1 MRVKEILNENPFF
14 QEQMAHIRT
23 TIELSE
29 QRGIQAISVTS
40 SLSSEGKSSIAIGI
54 ARSFTEAGKKVLLID
69 SDFRRP
75 SVHKKLGLSN
85 AVGFCDV
92 LKGEYALT
100 ECIKDIDVQGLDVL
114 TSGLVEDSPSLLFDA
129 TRLKKFIFEVK
140 KDYDLVIIDTPPVL
154 LVPEV
159 KTILNHSDATLLV
172 VKYDEV
178 RKEEV
183 ERTYHVLNQ
192 VSATCLGIVFNR
204 VKVKVKDRY
213 RYYY

>member
-1 MRVKEILNENPFF
+1 
-14 QEQMAHIRT
+14 MAHIRT

-29 QRGIQAISVTS
+29 RLDMQVIGITS
-40 SLSSEGKSSIAIGI
+40 SLSSEGKSSVAIGV
-54 ARSFTEAGKKVLLID
+54 ARSFAEGNKKVLLVD

-92 LKGEYALT
+92 LKEEYAMSD
-100 ECIKDIDVQGLDVL
+100 CIKDIGIEGLDVL
-114 TSGLVEDSPSLLFDA
+114 TSGLIDGSSGTIFDA
-129 TRLKKFIFEVK
+129 AKLKKFIMGVK
-140 KDYDLVIIDTPPVL
+140 EQYDLIIIDTPPVL

-159 KTILNHSDATLLV
+159 KTILNHSDATLFV

-183 ERTYHVLNQ
+183 ERTHQVLKQ
-192 VSATCLGIVFNR
+192 VSATCLGIIFNC
-204 VKVKVKDRY
+204 VKVKVRDKY

>member
-1 MRVKEILNENPFF
+1 MRTREMLNENLFF

-29 QRGIQAISVTS
+29 QRDIQAISVTS

-54 ARSFTEAGKKVLLID
+54 ARSFAEAGKRVLLID
-69 SDFRRP
+69 CDFRRP

-85 AVGFCDV
+85 AIGFCDV
-92 LKGEYALT
+92 LKSEYTFA
-100 ECIKDIDVQGLDVL
+100 ECIKQIGVQKLDIL
-114 TSGLVEDSPSLLFDA
+114 TSGVIEDTPNTLFQA
-129 TRLKKFIFEVK
+129 TSLKKFISEVK
-140 KDYDLVIIDTPPVL
+140 KEYDLVIIDTPPVL

-159 KTILNHSDATLLV
+159 KTILNHSDAMLLV

-183 ERTYHVLNQ
+183 ERSYRLLDQ

-204 VKVKVKDRY
+204 VKMKVKDRY

>member
-1 MRVKEILNENPFF
+1 MRSKDRLNENQFF

-29 QRGIQAISVTS
+29 RSDMQVIGITS
-40 SLSSEGKSSIAIGI
+40 SLSSEGKSSVAIGV
-54 ARSFTEAGKKVLLID
+54 ARSFAEGNKRVLLID

-92 LKGEYALT
+92 LKGEYKLS
-100 ECIKDIDVQGLDVL
+100 ECIKDIGVEGLDIL
-114 TSGLVEDSPSLLFDA
+114 TSGLVDGSSGSVFDA
-129 TRLKKFIFEVK
+129 PKLKKFIMGVK
-140 KDYDLVIIDTPPVL
+140 QNYDLIIIDTPPVL

-159 KTILNHSDATLLV
+159 KTILNHSDATLFV

-183 ERTYHVLNQ
+183 ERTNQVLKQ
-192 VSATCLGIVFNR
+192 VSATCLGIIFNC
-204 VKVKVKDRY
+204 VKVRDKY

>member
-1 MRVKEILNENPFF
+1 MRTKEMLNENLFF

-29 QRGIQAISVTS
+29 HQAIQAISVTS
-40 SLSSEGKSSIAIGI
+40 SLSSEGKSSIAIGM
-54 ARSFTEAGKKVLLID
+54 ARSFAEAGKRVLLID

-92 LKGEYALT
+92 LKEEYRLADCL
-100 ECIKDIDVQGLDVL
+100 KDIGIQGLAVL
-114 TSGLVEDSPSLLFDA
+114 TSGLVEDAPGTLFDA
-129 TRLKKFIFEVK
+129 ARLKKFMLQVK
-140 KDYDLVIIDTPPVL
+140 QEYDLIIVDTPPVL

-183 ERTYHVLNQ
+183 ERTHRMLNQ

-204 VKVKVKDRY
+204 VQVKVRDRY

>member
-1 MRVKEILNENPFF
+1 MRVKEMLNENSFF

-23 TIELSE
+23 TIELAE
-29 QRGIQAISVTS
+29 QRNMQSISVTS
-40 SLSSEGKSSIAIGI
+40 SLSSEGKSSIAIGM
-54 ARSFTEAGKKVLLID
+54 ARSFAEAGKKVLLID

-92 LKGEYALT
+92 LKEEYTLD
-100 ECIKDIDVQGLDVL
+100 ECLKNIGIPGLDIL
-114 TSGLVEDSPSLLFDA
+114 TSGLIDETPGA
-129 TRLKKFIFEVK
+129 IFEAGTLKLFISAVK
-140 KDYDLVIIDTPPVL
+140 KNYDLVIIGTPPVL

-159 KTILNHSDATLLV
+159 KTILNHSDATILV
-172 VKYDEV
+172 VKYDEA

-183 ERTYHVLNQ
+183 ERTRKVLKQ

-204 VKVKVKDRY
+204 VQTKVRDKY